1 MAVIIYTVEEY
12 IATKRK
18 KDTIWMVFNSA
29 YNKVHALKQ
38 KFEAEDDDLTS
49 TYLDPKYTNEE
60 KQKEFL
66 EYMAKNHPDTEVLPV
81 FDLVSVSYLVWKYL
95 GSYAID
101 ADVGS
106 EVYEALSKK
115 YGDPYGEVKDVEATL
130 WLMNYDDAKKFH
142 KDRED
147 MLDDE
152 FGNSDDDHDDE
163 LMDELEIFLNGEENE
178 VK

>member
-66 EYMAKNHPDTEVLPV
+66 EYMAKNHPDTEVLQV
-81 FDLVSVSYLVWKYL
+81 FDLVSVGHLVWKYL

-101 ADVGS
+101 ADIGS

-147 MLDDE
+147 MLDGE
-152 FGNSDDDHDDE
+152 LDDE
-163 LMDELEIFLNGEENE
+163 L
-178 VK
+178 